1 MDQKFKERLI
11 GIITLV
17 SLAVIFIPIF
27 LKEPVNL
34 AIEDK
39 KNSSNS
45 EFVSKLKP
53 VNDINQELDTKN
65 IEYGISEQTPETI
78 VEQTPETIVEQTP
91 ETIVNVIPSMNDT
104 FRTNE
109 VGQMNWV
116 VQIGS
121 FSNKQNAE
129 KLNLRAKNAG
139 FRSFINPITQN
150 NKIMHQ
156 VCLGPEYDEVDA
168 NKLREKIKDK
178 MKLSGIVKKYP

>member
-1 MDQKFKERLI
+1 MDQKLKERLI
-11 GIITLV
+11 GIIVLV

-27 LKEPVNL
+27 LTEPVNL
-34 AIEDK
+34 VKEDK
-39 KNSSNS
+39 NNSSGSENS

-53 VNDINQELDTKN
+53 VDEANQELDIKN
-65 IEYGISEQTPETI
+65 VDYGVS
-78 VEQTPETIVEQTP
+78 VEQIPEAAA
-91 ETIVNVIPSMNDT
+91 NVIPSKNGAL
-104 FRTNE
+104 RTNE

-121 FSNKQNAE
+121 FSNKKNAE
-129 KLNLRAKNAG
+129 KLNLRAKDAG

-168 NKLREKIKDK
+168 NKLREEIKDK
-178 MKLSGIVKKYP
+178 MELNGIVKKYP

>member
-1 MDQKFKERLI
+1 MDQKLKERLI
-11 GIITLV
+11 GIIVLV

-27 LKEPVNL
+27 LTEPVNL
-34 AIEDK
+34 VKEDK
-39 KNSSNS
+39 NNSSGSENS

-53 VNDINQELDTKN
+53 VDEANQELDIKN
-65 IEYGISEQTPETI
+65 VEYGVS
-78 VEQTPETIVEQTP
+78 VEQIPEAAVVEQIP
-91 ETIVNVIPSMNDT
+91 EAAANAIPSKNGAL
-104 FRTNE
+104 RTNE

-121 FSNKQNAE
+121 FSNKKNAE
-129 KLNLRAKNAG
+129 KLNLRAKDAG

-168 NKLREKIKDK
+168 NKLREEIKDK
-178 MKLSGIVKKYP
+178 MKLNGIVKKYP

>member
-1 MDQKFKERLI
+1 
-11 GIITLV
+11 
-17 SLAVIFIPIF
+17 
-27 LKEPVNL
+27 
-34 AIEDK
+34 
-39 KNSSNS
+39 
-45 EFVSKLKP
+45 
-53 VNDINQELDTKN
+53 
-65 IEYGISEQTPETI
+65 
-78 VEQTPETIVEQTP
+78 
-91 ETIVNVIPSMNDT
+91 
-104 FRTNE
+104 
-109 VGQMNWV
+109 MNWV